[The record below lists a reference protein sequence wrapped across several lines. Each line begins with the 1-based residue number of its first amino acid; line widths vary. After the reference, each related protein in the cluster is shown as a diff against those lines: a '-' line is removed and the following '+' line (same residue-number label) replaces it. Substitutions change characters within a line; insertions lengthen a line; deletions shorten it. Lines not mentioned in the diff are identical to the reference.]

1 MPKRA
6 ELIDLAIEQY
16 MEGLDFEDLESLLR
30 DFLSDE
36 WHSQTR
42 EVQERLIDAT
52 GARELWEA
60 GEKQD

>member
-1 MPKRA
+1 MSKRA

-16 MEGLDFEDLESLLR
+16 MQGLDFEDLESLLR

>member
-16 MEGLDFEDLESLLR
+16 MQGLDFEDRESLLR

-42 EVQERLIDAT
+42 EVQERFIDAT